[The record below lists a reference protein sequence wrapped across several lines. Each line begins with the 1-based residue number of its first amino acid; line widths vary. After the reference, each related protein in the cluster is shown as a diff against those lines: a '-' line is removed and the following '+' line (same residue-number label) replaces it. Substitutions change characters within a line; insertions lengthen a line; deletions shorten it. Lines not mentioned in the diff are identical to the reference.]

1 MIGRKAHPSPQD
13 QDKPMSFDDYD
24 LRLGDIM
31 RGERATLGK
40 SLLDVQRELKIR
52 ANYIAAIEE
61 CDIAQFESQGFIAGY
76 VRSYARYLGL
86 DPEWTFARFCDEA
99 GFAVSDGLSLTAA
112 KSTEP
117 RPLRADAPDPLAN
130 PAINFIPP
138 RESVFSR
145 IEPAAIGSVTIL
157 VALIGAVG
165 YGGWTVLQE
174 VQRVQIAPTDRSP
187 DVVAQLDAAP
197 AFGDIASAQEAELNM
212 PGADAFDRLYRPQ
225 ALEAPVLTARDGPI
239 ATINPHSGT
248 SGTADRARIADAR
261 DLVGR
266 GGRMASVSPER
277 AGEDS
282 GARAP
287 DGELSVAEAVADS
300 VAERLREGMGQA
312 DEAVADA
319 ADVQVVE
326 DAAPAVEIL
335 AVSEAWMRVTGS
347 DGTILMER
355 VLAEG
360 ETYAVPQTEEPP
372 RLRVGNSG
380 AVYFVVGDAT
390 YGPVAPGAQV
400 VDNVALSA
408 ESLTSEL
415 AAADPDSNPDLREA
429 VAIAAAA
436 D

>member
-1 MIGRKAHPSPQD
+1 MIGRKAHPSAQD
-13 QDKPMSFDDYD
+13 QDEPMSFDDYD

-52 ANYIAAIEE
+52 ANYIAAIED
-61 CDIAQFESQGFIAGY
+61 CDIGQFESQGFIAGY

-99 GFAVSDGLSLTAA
+99 GFAVSDGMSLSASQKA
-112 KSTEP
+112 GEP
-117 RPLRADAPDPLAN
+117 RPVRSDAPDPLAN

-138 RESVFSR
+138 RESLLSR
-145 IEPAAIGSVTIL
+145 IEPAAIGSITVL
-157 VALIGAVG
+157 VVLIGAVG

-174 VQRVQIAPTDRSP
+174 IQRVQIAPTDRSP

-197 AFGDIASAQEAELNM
+197 AFGDFAGGGGDGELTM

-225 ALEAPVLTARDGPI
+225 ALEAPVMTARDGPI
-239 ATINPHSGT
+239 ATINPHAAGSSPERSERT
-248 SGTADRARIADAR
+248 SSVVDAR

-266 GGRMASVSPER
+266 GGRMASVSPDSDAGSER
-277 AGEDS
+277 
-282 GARAP
+282 
-287 DGELSVAEAVADS
+287 SVAEAVAES
-300 VAERLREGMGQA
+300 VADRLRG
-312 DEAVADA
+312 DA
-319 ADVQVVE
+319 GDPASGDREQDVQVVE
-326 DAAPAVEIL
+326 DPAPGVEIL
-335 AVSEAWMRVTGS
+335 AVRPAWMRVTGA

-355 VLAEG
+355 TLAEG
-360 ETYAVPQTEEPP
+360 ETYSVPQTEDPA

-380 AVYFVVGDAT
+380 AVYFVVDGQT
-390 YGPVAPGAQV
+390 YGPVASGAQV

-408 ESLTSEL
+408 EALTRDL
-415 AAADPDSNPDLREA
+415 AAADPESDPDLREA
-429 VAIAAAA
+429 VAIALAE